1 MTTDRPVPPIAP
13 PTGGPIDQPPVPRA
27 KLSRLAIA
35 LGGFGAVVIAGYAAM
50 AYTDY
55 ELGSPERAEI
65 PASVRSSQGG
75 YRSFHF
81 WHSGYHGGK

>member
-1 MTTDRPVPPIAP
+1 MTEPPAP
-13 PTGGPIDQPPVPRA
+13 PPPEMPRVPRPRP
-27 KLSRLAIA
+27 SLATIVLA
-35 LGGFGAVVIAGYAAM
+35 VFGALVVGGYAAV

-55 ELGSPERAEI
+55 EPGSPERAEL
-65 PASVRSSQGG
+65 PATVRSSQGG

>member
-1 MTTDRPVPPIAP
+1 MTDPRTAAAPRPDAP
-13 PTGGPIDQPPVPRA
+13 RVPRPRPSV
-27 KLSRLAIA
+27 LSYGLAI
-35 LGGFGAVVIAGYAAM
+35 FGALVTTGYAAL

-55 ELGSPERAEI
+55 EPGSPAREEI
-65 PASVRSSQGG
+65 PASVRSSPGG

>member
-1 MTTDRPVPPIAP
+1 MTTD
-13 PTGGPIDQPPVPRA
+13 QPPASPPASPPDRPRVPRA
-27 KLSRLAIA
+27 RPPLATIVLAVYGA
-35 LGGFGAVVIAGYAAM
+35 LVVGGYAVL

-55 ELGSPERAEI
+55 EPGSPERAEI